1 MGSACREREGQV
13 QAPEGMGG
21 GVALSRRVGSRAE
34 GVRGPWGSR
43 EGRVWR
49 WVTLLQS
56 LN

>member
-21 GVALSRRVGSRAE
+21 GVAPSRRVGSRAE